1 VLARSSVAR
10 FDGRRLTYHK
20 EEKDAITNNAYWRR
34 DRHVSSTASRENIHS
49 ATDVAA
55 MIARAKNERKPD
67 QANFIKPL
75 PQAAPYTVNLEYRV
89 REVAGTAAVHET
101 EAEMFYV
108 IDGEATLITGG
119 KLRDEKR
126 TNPTNLSGTS
136 IEGGSS
142 RHVAKGDFFLVPEN
156 TPHGFTE
163 ITSTLVLMSVHVP
176 RGGAAK

>member
-1 VLARSSVAR
+1 MNL
-10 FDGRRLTYHK
+10 DLPIK
-20 EEKDAITNNAYWRR
+20 EEKMRLLITLIGAA
-34 DRHVSSTASRENIHS
+34 TAMLAQQPAAKTFTS
-49 ATDVAA
+49 AADVAA
-55 MIARAKNERKPD
+55 MIAKAKNERRAD
-67 QANFIKPL
+67 QANFIQPL
-75 PQAAPYTVNLEYRV
+75 LQAAPYVVNLEYRV
-89 REVAGTAAVHET
+89 KDVAANAAVHET

-108 IDGEATLITGG
+108 IDGAATLTTGG

-163 ITSTLVLMSVHVP
+163 IANTLVLMSVHVP
-176 RGGAAK
+176 RSGTAK